1 MVEDLRREQERDTEI
16 QTQTEFRLQKNHRR
30 FFNKYK
36 RKRQEK
42 SLMENGTAR
51 EGENKAPHHGAA
63 CSHEILKPAL
73 QVTARSS
80 EHETHFFFLLLLLLL
95 PHSAAAKLLLV
106 FVRKEV
112 MQQKNSSRRP
122 EKIGCCPLPRRRG
135 EVEKLFRFFL
145 ELLCNSSQITWGHT
159 RRRRP

>member
-1 MVEDLRREQERDTEI
+1 LRREQERDTET
-16 QTQTEFRLQKNHRR
+16 QTQTEFRLQKKHRR

-42 SLMENGTAR
+42 SLIENGTTR
-51 EGENKAPHHGAA
+51 EGENKAPHHVAA
-63 CSHEILKPAL
+63 CSHEILKTAL

-95 PHSAAAKLLLV
+95 HPAAAKLLLV
-106 FVRKEV
+106 FVRKEIL
-112 MQQKNSSRRP
+112 QQKNSSRRP
-122 EKIGCCPLPRRRG
+122 EKIGCCPLSRRRG

-145 ELLCNSSQITWGHT
+145 ELLCNSSQIAWGHT